1 MQLDT
6 LLRESWIIWNKRTV
20 KLIIQT
26 FFPFSASI
34 DTVSFLIATT
44 VLLSVLVVAYSLYK
58 LKRKYKSSRQ
68 TAERNNDV
76 SEVITVD
83 SKYETLQ
90 RKKVTGEVDIHTPG
104 EYMEI
109 DRVKSNRVHGNI
121 SYYFWRYRF
130 EHEIVYLKHIDNK
143 YDLRFYDFV
152 SVFSSTFDRN

>member
-1 MQLDT
+1 MNNPWKVQTLILLFGVNIQVLNVNIYWMQLDT

-44 VLLSVLVVAYSLYK
+44 VLLSALVVALVVAYSLYK
-58 LKRKYKSSRQ
+58 LKRMSSRQ
-68 TAERNNDV
+68 TAERNNAV

-90 RKKVTGEVDIHTPG
+90 RKKVTGEVDTHTPG

-109 DRVKSNRVHGNI
+109 DRVNATEYMEI
-121 SYYFWRYRF
+121 SA
-130 EHEIVYLKHIDNK
+130 INSDDIDLNMK
-143 YDLRFYDFV
+143 
-152 SVFSSTFDRN
+152 

>member
-44 VLLSVLVVAYSLYK
+44 VLLSALVVAYSLYK
-58 LKRKYKSSRQ
+58 LKRKYMSSRQ

-76 SEVITVD
+76 SEVIPVD

-90 RKKVTGEVDIHTPG
+90 RKKVTGEVDTHTPL

-109 DRVKSNRVHGNI
+109 DRVKATEYMEI
-121 SYYFWRYRF
+121 SAVTSDY
-130 EHEIVYLKHIDNK
+130 IDLNMK
-143 YDLRFYDFV
+143 L
-152 SVFSSTFDRN
+152 SI

>member
-58 LKRKYKSSRQ
+58 LKRKYMSSRQ
-68 TAERNNDV
+68 TPERHYDV

-90 RKKVTGEVDIHTPG
+90 RKKVTGEVDTHTPG

-109 DRVKSNRVHGNI
+109 DRVKATEYMYMEI
-121 SYYFWRYRF
+121 SA
-130 EHEIVYLKHIDNK
+130 ITSDDIDLNMK
-143 YDLRFYDFV
+143 
-152 SVFSSTFDRN
+152 

>member
-26 FFPFSASI
+26 LFPFSASI

-44 VLLSVLVVAYSLYK
+44 VLLSALVVAYSLYK
-58 LKRKYKSSRQ
+58 LKRKYMSSRQ
-68 TAERNNDV
+68 TAERHYYV
-76 SEVITVD
+76 SERITVD

-90 RKKVTGEVDIHTPG
+90 REKVTGEVDIHAPG

-109 DRVKSNRVHGNI
+109 DRVNATEYMDI
-121 SYYFWRYRF
+121 SAITSEY
-130 EHEIVYLKHIDNK
+130 IDLNMK
-143 YDLRFYDFV
+143 
-152 SVFSSTFDRN
+152 